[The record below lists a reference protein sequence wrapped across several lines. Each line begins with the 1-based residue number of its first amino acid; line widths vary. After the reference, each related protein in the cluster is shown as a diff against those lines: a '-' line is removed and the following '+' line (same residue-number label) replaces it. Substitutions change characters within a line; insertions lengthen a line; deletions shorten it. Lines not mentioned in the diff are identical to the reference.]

1 MVGVPAIHDCDSI
14 NYHQYWRFAYFSYG
28 IRRIENVHWQL
39 WLSLSGPGTRRLN
52 NNTKWQLDVFS
63 WRQVLKQ
70 TGVSLY
76 IYFTFAIYILLYEMM
91 YYNDWFFHIICFWI
105 VPVKYLGVNSI
116 LPSTSLLPTAA
127 GLLLFILHIILVP
140 YLYVNVSNYI

>member
-14 NYHQYWRFAYFSYG
+14 NYHQYWQFTYFSYG

-76 IYFTFAIYILLYEMM
+76 IFFPLPYLFYCMRWCTTMTKI
-91 YYNDWFFHIICFWI
+91 FHIICLWI
-105 VPVKYLGVNSI
+105 VLVKYLGVNSI